1 MSRFSDFT
9 KQMDQVF
16 ILLPGIS
23 PDARAGMTER
33 VRDFAVKFGVPPMDV
48 AFALNKSLARGV
60 PEEDV
65 FAFLEQAHV
74 WSVLINSD
82 LISVVV
88 GPSFV
93 IDPVMAAAA
102 RNVGLQGELLRL
114 NAARA
119 VFAIDLSEWLDGVRS
134 RLRRKGECP

>member
-9 KQMDQVF
+9 KQMNQVF

-23 PDARAGMTER
+23 PDARAGMTEQ
-33 VRDFAVKFGVPPMDV
+33 VTDFAVKFGVPPKVV
-48 AFALNKSLARGV
+48 AFALKKSLSRGV
-60 PEEDV
+60 PKDNV

-74 WSVLINSD
+74 WSTCINSD
-82 LISVVV
+82 IISAVA
-88 GPSFV
+88 GPSF
-93 IDPVMAAAA
+93 ITNPAMAAAA
-102 RNVGLQGELLRL
+102 RNVGLKGELLRL
-114 NAARA
+114 HAAWA